1 MLERDGQGLN
11 LTEQVRDG
19 ILNHTGSDRPATLE
33 GRIVKLVD
41 RVAYINHDI
50 DDALRAGILRPDDLP
65 AAEIELLG
73 PTGSARIDT
82 LVRDIVERSAA
93 AGDIVQSEE
102 VGGAML
108 RLRKFMFD
116 RVYLGEAARGEHERA
131 HARPARPLRP
141 LHGAPRG
148 GAGGRAGG
156 ERVPAG
162 RRLPRRDDRSL
173 LHRPLRRADRARGG
187 ALLMALISE
196 ESLERVKQ
204 AADIVEVIS
213 AHTDLRRQGAR
224 WVGLCPFHEE
234 RTPSFSVDAQ
244 EKLYHCFGCGV
255 GGDTIKFV
263 EEKEG
268 LGFAEA
274 VELLA
279 DRYGVELEREK
290 EDPRAE
296 ARRQQRR
303 RLGELLDRTAGFY
316 AQLPLGLRRR
326 RRKARAY
333 LAERGLGEEAL
344 RAFGVGYAPSAWD
357 TVLLR
362 GQRAG
367 FKVEELRAVGLAQQG
382 RSGGEYDRFRERI
395 MFPIRDRR
403 GRTLGFGGRAMRSD
417 QGAKYVNTAETDFFH
432 KSQMLYGIDLAKE
445 AIAKSGRAVVVEG
458 YTDVLA
464 LHQAGIGEAVGVMG
478 TAITEEQVAALSGMV
493 DEVVLALDADSAGQE
508 AMLRAQ
514 RVAAGR
520 KMRLR
525 VAAMP
530 AGEDPAEMMAAE
542 GGAER
547 FRALV
552 EGAVD
557 LPAFQVGLVLERTD
571 VSSPAERD
579 RALGEVAPILAGMG
593 ETASRDELVRRVA
606 ERLDLEPAM
615 VMGRV
620 TAAQPLS
627 GGSAEPPRRG
637 RGGGADAGARSG
649 GELTSRERR
658 ERALLAMCIAL
669 PAEGREYLAR
679 LTEEHLSPS
688 GARAAGLAAR
698 ASRGPGVQ
706 PPPRR
711 RPARRPDRRAGHPR
725 PRRARLGR
733 GDGAQLPPARAAPPR
748 VPDRRR
754 RRSRRLRAPRRPQPR
769 ARRPGRAHSPHR
781 AGRELALGVCRPCS
795 ILFEC

>member
-1 MLERDGQGLN
+1 
-11 LTEQVRDG
+11 
-19 ILNHTGSDRPATLE
+19 
-33 GRIVKLVD
+33 
-41 RVAYINHDI
+41 
-50 DDALRAGILRPDDLP
+50 
-65 AAEIELLG
+65 
-73 PTGSARIDT
+73 
-82 LVRDIVERSAA
+82 
-93 AGDIVQSEE
+93 
-102 VGGAML
+102 
-108 RLRKFMFD
+108 
-116 RVYLGEAARGEHERA
+116 
-131 HARPARPLRP
+131 
-141 LHGAPRG
+141 
-148 GAGGRAGG
+148 
-156 ERVPAG
+156 
-162 RRLPRRDDRSL
+162 
-173 LHRPLRRADRARGG
+173 
-187 ALLMALISE
+187 MALISDD
-196 ESLERVKQ
+196 SLERVKQ

-213 AHTDLRRQGAR
+213 AHTDLRRQGSR

-234 RTPSFSVDAQ
+234 RTPSFSVDAG

-279 DRYGVELEREK
+279 ERYGVELERER

-296 ARRQQRR
+296 ERRRQRR
-303 RLGELLDRTAGFY
+303 RLGELLDRAAAFY
-316 AQLPLGLRRR
+316 AHFLWQAEEAGR
-326 RRKARAY
+326 ARAY
-333 LAERGLGEEAL
+333 LAERGLGEETL
-344 RAFGVGYAPSAWD
+344 RAYSVGYAPSAWD
-357 TVLLR
+357 TMLVR

-367 FKVEELRAVGLAQQG
+367 FEVEEMRAVGLAQKG

-432 KSQMLYGIDLAKE
+432 KSRMLYGIDLAKE

-464 LHQAGIGEAVGVMG
+464 LHQAGVGEAVGVMG

-520 KMRLR
+520 KVRLR

-530 AGEDPAEMMAAE
+530 AGEDPAEMIAAE

-547 FRALV
+547 FGGLV

-593 ETASRDELVRRVA
+593 ETASRDDLVRRVA
-606 ERLDLEPAM
+606 GRLDLEPAL

-620 TAAQPLS
+620 TAARPAS

-637 RGGGADAGARSG
+637 GDSGRAAPPVRSG

-658 ERALLAMCIAL
+658 ERALLAMCVAL
-669 PAEGREYLAR
+669 PEEGREYLER
-679 LTEEHLSPS
+679 LTEEHLSPM
-688 GARAAGLAAR
+688 GARVAAWLREHPEDPASNLPHDDDQLAGLIAELVILAHDEPASAEAMELNFLLLEQRRLESQIAAAGE
-698 ASRGPGVQ
+698 
-706 PPPRR
+706 
-711 RPARRPDRRAGHPR
+711 AGEYEH
-725 PRRARLGR
+725 
-733 GDGAQLPPARAAPPR
+733 RAALSRDRAALVERIARTER
-748 VPDRRR
+748 VGG
-754 RRSRRLRAPRRPQPR
+754 A
-769 ARRPGRAHSPHR
+769 
-781 AGRELALGVCRPCS
+781 
-795 ILFEC
+795 

>member
-1 MLERDGQGLN
+1 
-11 LTEQVRDG
+11 
-19 ILNHTGSDRPATLE
+19 
-33 GRIVKLVD
+33 
-41 RVAYINHDI
+41 
-50 DDALRAGILRPDDLP
+50 
-65 AAEIELLG
+65 
-73 PTGSARIDT
+73 
-82 LVRDIVERSAA
+82 
-93 AGDIVQSEE
+93 
-102 VGGAML
+102 
-108 RLRKFMFD
+108 
-116 RVYLGEAARGEHERA
+116 
-131 HARPARPLRP
+131 
-141 LHGAPRG
+141 
-148 GAGGRAGG
+148 
-156 ERVPAG
+156 
-162 RRLPRRDDRSL
+162 
-173 LHRPLRRADRARGG
+173 
-187 ALLMALISE
+187 MALISE

-204 AADIVEVIS
+204 AADIVEIVS

-279 DRYGVELEREK
+279 ERYGVELQREK

-303 RLGELLDRTAGFY
+303 RLGELLDRTASFY
-316 AQLPLGLRRR
+316 VHFLWEAEEAG
-326 RRKARAY
+326 KARAY
-333 LAERGLGEEAL
+333 LAERGLGEETL

-362 GQRAG
+362 GQRVG
-367 FKVEELRAVGLAQQG
+367 FKVEELRAVGLAQRG

-403 GRTLGFGGRAMRSD
+403 GHTLGFGGRAMRSD

-432 KSQMLYGIDLAKE
+432 KSEMLYGIDLAKE
-445 AIAKSGRAVVVEG
+445 AIAKSGRVVVVEG

-530 AGEDPAEMMAAE
+530 AGEDPAEMMVAE

-579 RALGEVAPILAGMG
+579 RALEEVAPILAGMG
-593 ETASRDELVRRVA
+593 ESHVASREELERRVA
-606 ERLDLEPAM
+606 DRLDLDPPH
-615 VMGRV
+615 VQSRV
-620 TAAQPLS
+620 VAARPLS
-627 GGSAEPPRRG
+627 GGGTRTTPPARPQ
-637 RGGGADAGARSG
+637 AGSG
-649 GELTSRERR
+649 QRQRKAPVPSPAALTSRERR

-669 PAEGREYLAR
+669 PSEGREYLAR
-679 LTEEHLSPS
+679 LTDEHLSPA
-688 GARAAGLAAR
+688 GARAAAWLREHPEDPASNLPMDDDELAGLITELIILASNEPASPEAKNEPASPEAMELNYLLLEQRRLESQIAAAGEADDYERRAALSRERAALVERIAR
-698 ASRGPGVQ
+698 AE
-706 PPPRR
+706 
-711 RPARRPDRRAGHPR
+711 
-725 PRRARLGR
+725 
-733 GDGAQLPPARAAPPR
+733 R
-748 VPDRRR
+748 V
-754 RRSRRLRAPRRPQPR
+754 
-769 ARRPGRAHSPHR
+769 G
-781 AGRELALGVCRPCS
+781 G
-795 ILFEC
+795 

>member
-1 MLERDGQGLN
+1 
-11 LTEQVRDG
+11 
-19 ILNHTGSDRPATLE
+19 
-33 GRIVKLVD
+33 
-41 RVAYINHDI
+41 
-50 DDALRAGILRPDDLP
+50 
-65 AAEIELLG
+65 
-73 PTGSARIDT
+73 
-82 LVRDIVERSAA
+82 
-93 AGDIVQSEE
+93 
-102 VGGAML
+102 
-108 RLRKFMFD
+108 
-116 RVYLGEAARGEHERA
+116 
-131 HARPARPLRP
+131 
-141 LHGAPRG
+141 
-148 GAGGRAGG
+148 
-156 ERVPAG
+156 
-162 RRLPRRDDRSL
+162 
-173 LHRPLRRADRARGG
+173 
-187 ALLMALISE
+187 MALISD

-204 AADIVEVIS
+204 AADIVEVVS

-234 RTPSFSVDAQ
+234 RTPSFSVDQ
-244 EKLYHCFGCGV
+244 GEKLYHCFGCGV

-279 DRYGVELEREK
+279 DRYGVELEREQ

-296 ARRQQRR
+296 QRRRQRR

-316 AQLPLGLRRR
+316 AHYLWDSEEAGR
-326 RRKARAY
+326 AREY
-333 LAERGLGEEAL
+333 LAGRGLGEETL

-362 GQRAG
+362 GRRAG
-367 FKVEELRAVGLAQQG
+367 FEVGELRGVGLAQRG
-382 RSGGEYDRFRERI
+382 RSGGEYDRIRERI

-432 KSQMLYGIDLAKE
+432 KSRMLYGIDLAKE

-464 LHQAGIGEAVGVMG
+464 LHQAGVAEAVGVMG

-530 AGEDPAEMMAAE
+530 AGEDPAEMVVEE

-547 FRALV
+547 FRTLV
-552 EGAVD
+552 EDAVD
-557 LPAFQVGLVLERTD
+557 LPAFQVGLVLDGTD

-579 RALGEVAPILAGMG
+579 RALGELAPILAGMG
-593 ETASRDELVRRVA
+593 ETASRDDLVRRVA
-606 ERLDLEPAM
+606 GRLDLEPAL

-620 TAAQPLS
+620 TVAQPPS
-627 GGSAEPPRRG
+627 GGSAEPPRRSG
-637 RGGGADAGARSG
+637 RGPAMPQLRGG

-658 ERALLAMCIAL
+658 ERALLAMCVAL
-669 PAEGREYLAR
+669 PEEGRDYLAR
-679 LTEEHLSPS
+679 LTDEHLSPS
-688 GARAAGLAAR
+688 GIRVAAWLRDHPEDPASSLPHDDDQLASLVAELVILAHDEPASAESMELNYLLLEQRRIESRIAAAGEAGDYERRAAL
-698 ASRGPGVQ
+698 SRE
-706 PPPRR
+706 
-711 RPARRPDRRAGHPR
+711 
-725 PRRARLGR
+725 
-733 GDGAQLPPARAAPPR
+733 RAALVER
-748 VPDRRR
+748 I
-754 RRSRRLRAPRRPQPR
+754 
-769 ARRPGRAHSPHR
+769 ARTESVG
-781 AGRELALGVCRPCS
+781 GG
-795 ILFEC
+795 